1 MSWYQLYF
9 YKGVN
14 QQIAIWNLDIKNSFE
29 QLHMDIFY
37 LVAGLVLILLGANML
52 TDGSADM
59 ARRWGVS
66 DMVVG
71 LTVVAMGTSAPELVI
86 SVLSSVENHAG
97 LAIGNVVGS
106 NIFNILMIVGVAA
119 LIKPIKVDRMV
130 LTADIP
136 MVMVSSLVLLAFG
149 SAVWLGG
156 SERII
161 SRADGIV
168 LLLLFA
174 IFMRLTFARAHEGCD
189 RPDSDDEAPA
199 KPPMPMWKAAVW
211 TLVGLGALVGG
222 GNWFVDGASGI
233 ASSLGMSDAI
243 IGLTVVAVGTSLP
256 ELATTIIAAIKGMPG
271 LAIGNVIGSNI
282 FNIFLVLGVSAV
294 VRPLPFGGV
303 TQIDLLVLT
312 GASLLF
318 WIVGRFFRDHTITR
332 SEGALMILLYLA
344 YTVYLIVS
352 L

>member
-1 MSWYQLYF
+1 
-9 YKGVN
+9 
-14 QQIAIWNLDIKNSFE
+14 
-29 QLHMDIFY
+29 MDIFY
-37 LVAGLVLILLGANML
+37 LIAGLVLILVGANML

-86 SVLSSVENHAG
+86 SVLSSVENHAE

-130 LTADIP
+130 LKADIP

-156 SERII
+156 PERII

-174 IFMRLTFARAHEGCD
+174 IFMRLTFARAHDGCG
-189 RPDSDDEAPA
+189 SDGGASDEAA
-199 KPPMPMWKAAVW
+199 SKPPMPMWKAVVW

-233 ASSLGMSDAI
+233 ASSLGVSDAI

-256 ELATTIIAAIKGMPG
+256 ELATTIIAALKGMPG

-318 WIVGRFFRDHTITR
+318 WIVGRFFRDRTITR
-332 SEGALMILLYLA
+332 SEGALMILLYIA
-344 YTVYLIVS
+344 YTIYLIAT

>member
-1 MSWYQLYF
+1 
-9 YKGVN
+9 
-14 QQIAIWNLDIKNSFE
+14 
-29 QLHMDIFY
+29 MDIFY
-37 LVAGLVLILLGANML
+37 LIAGLVLILVGANML

-86 SVLSSVENHAG
+86 SVLSSVENHAE

-156 SERII
+156 PERII

-174 IFMRLTFARAHEGCD
+174 IFMRLTFARAHDGCG
-189 RPDSDDEAPA
+189 SDIGASDEAA
-199 KPPMPMWKAAVW
+199 SKPPMPMWKAVVW

-233 ASSLGMSDAI
+233 ASSLGVSDAI

-256 ELATTIIAAIKGMPG
+256 ELATTIIAALKGMPG
-271 LAIGNVIGSNI
+271 QFGERCAHSPQGDPLSRHRQRNRQQHLQYLPGSWR
-282 FNIFLVLGVSAV
+282 LGRSASAPLRWRHADRPPGAHRRIAALLDC
-294 VRPLPFGGV
+294 RPLLPRPYHH
-303 TQIDLLVLT
+303 TLRRRPDDSPLPRLHRLPHRLPLT
-312 GASLLF
+312 LP
-318 WIVGRFFRDHTITR
+318 
-332 SEGALMILLYLA
+332 
-344 YTVYLIVS
+344 
-352 L
+352 

>member
-222 GNWFVDGASGI
+222 AT
-233 ASSLGMSDAI
+233 
-243 IGLTVVAVGTSLP
+243 GLSTEP
-256 ELATTIIAAIKGMPG
+256 R
-271 LAIGNVIGSNI
+271 
-282 FNIFLVLGVSAV
+282 VSP
-294 VRPLPFGGV
+294 R
-303 TQIDLLVLT
+303 
-312 GASLLF
+312 
-318 WIVGRFFRDHTITR
+318 R
-332 SEGALMILLYLA
+332 SA
-344 YTVYLIVS
+344 
-352 L
+352 